1 MSWLAMMMPARVRE
15 WWLAGTMAGLVYG
28 GLLVTVA
35 MDSPPGAPLNGQIA
49 FQPLWKTAMALLLV
63 RAARFHPLRRE
74 RRWLMAA
81 LLFCAVGD
89 FLLAMPWLSFSF
101 IGGLGAFLIAH
112 FAYLGLFV
120 PMAGD
125 WRAHRLIACG
135 VVVGAAGVMLAR
147 FWPNLGALAVPVS
160 VYVGA
165 LAAMACAAL
174 LAKLPTPLAA
184 IGALCFAVSDGLLG
198 TARFLA
204 PFDTFALGIWWTYAA
219 AQVLL
224 VAGVAAGRDK

>member
-1 MSWLAMMMPARVRE
+1 MMMPARVRE

-63 RAARFHPLRRE
+63 RAAHFHPLRRE

-81 LLFCAVGD
+81 LLFSALGD

-125 WRAHRLIACG
+125 GRAHRLIACG
-135 VVVGAAGVMLAR
+135 VVMGAAGVMLAR
-147 FWPNLGALAVPVS
+147 FWPNLGTLAVPVS

-198 TARFLA
+198 TARFLV

-224 VAGVAAGRDK
+224 VAGVAARRDK